1 MSAPTPHEATWA
13 ALGQPRPRSV
23 RLSPAARARLAHIA
37 DLRDVFYPSDA
48 EGIGGEYSG
57 EPHLAPDLLAA
68 RPWLAPDTP
77 RRALLGAVMAGE
89 WTGLLALLGEYGPWV
104 YAPDVAALQGLSRA
118 YAALV
123 SAATPAREEDVL
135 AAARRHA
142 GGAPSL
148 LARLEATD
156 YRQKGRGAAPE
167 TLAALEAAFWE
178 RAGETAAAR
187 RAEWGARRLRP

>member
-1 MSAPTPHEATWA
+1 LSAPDADAWA

-23 RLSPAARARLAHIA
+23 RLSPAARTRLAHLA

-48 EGIGGEYSG
+48 ERIGGEYSG
-57 EPHLAPDLLAA
+57 ELHLAPDLLAA

-77 RRALLGAVMAGE
+77 RRDLLGRVMAQE

-104 YAPDVAALQGLSRA
+104 YVPDVAALQGLSRA

-142 GGAPSL
+142 GGTTSL
-148 LARLEATD
+148 LARLEITD
-156 YRQKGRGAAPE
+156 YRRKTHPAAPE
-167 TLAALEAAFWE
+167 PLAALEGAFWAQ
-178 RAGETAAAR
+178 AGEVAAAR
-187 RAEWGARRLRP
+187 RAEWQARRG

>member
-1 MSAPTPHEATWA
+1 MSPPAPAADWA

-23 RLSPAARARLAHIA
+23 RLTPSARARLAHLA

-57 EPHLAPDLLAA
+57 EAHLAPDLLAA

-77 RRALLGAVMAGE
+77 RREVLNAVMAGE

-123 SAATPAREEDVL
+123 SAAIPAREEDVL
-135 AAARRHA
+135 AAARRHT

-156 YRQKGRGAAPE
+156 YRQKGRGTLPQ
-167 TLAALEAAFWE
+167 TLAALEAAFWAQ
-178 RAGETAAAR
+178 AGETAAAR
-187 RAEWGARRLRP
+187 RAAWAERRG